1 MSKDPK
7 SKSKPAKL
15 TRTEERLRERQ
26 AAQRRRT
33 IIIAVSSVVGVV
45 ALLLVVILLGNQPAD
60 AFVQEDAAAKYADLA
75 QGTVPNSGYPRI
87 GSLDG
92 TVSVTLFS
100 TFGCPNCKTFHE
112 EIFPALLERVR
123 ANEIAIT
130 YAPLDVG
137 SVINNGNGAARA
149 SICAQS
155 QGIFWPYADAL
166 FDWMDRYGDQ
176 AFLFNRLV
184 SGAENLGADAG
195 QFRSC
200 MGGDLPQRVLAT
212 ARQDANGRQSSVIPP
227 TVFVNNVAVEG
238 GDLEAINVAIDA
250 ALALRQGFTPTPEL
264 ESTPTEAPTL
274 EPTAEPTD
282 IPETEV
288 PATDVPATAVP
299 ATDTPATDVPAT
311 TEPTAVTTPES

>member
-15 TRTEERLRERQ
+15 SRTEERLRERQ

-60 AFVQEDAAAKYADLA
+60 AFVPEDAAADYADLA

-100 TFGCPNCKTFHE
+100 TFGCTDCKRFHE

-123 ANEIAIT
+123 ANEISLT
-130 YAPLDVG
+130 YAPMDVG

-149 SICAQS
+149 SICAQA
-155 QGIFWPYADAL
+155 QGMFWEYGDAL

-176 AFLFNRLV
+176 AFLYNRLV
-184 SGAENLGADAG
+184 SGAENLGADVG
-195 QFRSC
+195 KFKSC
-200 MGGDLPQRVLAT
+200 MGSDLPQRVLAT
-212 ARQDANGRQSSVIPP
+212 VRQDANGRQSSVTPP

-250 ALALRQGFTPTPEL
+250 ALALRQGFVPTAEL
-264 ESTPTEAPTL
+264 EGSATEVSTLAPT
-274 EPTAEPTD
+274 TEPTD

-299 ATDTPATDVPAT
+299 ATDTPATDAPAT
-311 TEPTAVTTPES
+311 AEPTTATTPES